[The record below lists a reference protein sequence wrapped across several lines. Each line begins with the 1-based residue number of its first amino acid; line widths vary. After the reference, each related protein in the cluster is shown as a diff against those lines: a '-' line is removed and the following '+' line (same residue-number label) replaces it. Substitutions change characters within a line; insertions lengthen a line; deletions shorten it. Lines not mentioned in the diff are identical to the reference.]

1 VRAGDIVATIVGMFT
16 ATSLAGGR
24 EQLDR
29 MFDLL
34 TDAVRRRQ

>member
-1 VRAGDIVATIVGMFT
+1 MFT
-16 ATSLAGGR
+16 ATSPAGGR

-29 MFDLL
+29 MSDLL